1 MNPVND
7 ELAARRFVVTGKVQG
22 VFFRASTVR
31 IAEKLGLRG
40 FARNLPDGRVEV
52 LALGEPASLAN
63 LAEWLREGPP
73 LASVS
78 TVTEHVEDAARH
90 AGVQDFRTA

>member
-1 MNPVND
+1 VNS

-31 IAEKLGLRG
+31 MAEMLGIRG

-63 LAEWLREGPP
+63 LAEWLRKGPP
-73 LASVS
+73 LASVAN
-78 TVTEHVEDAARH
+78 VAEHVEDAARH
-90 AGVQDFRTA
+90 TGVRDFRTA